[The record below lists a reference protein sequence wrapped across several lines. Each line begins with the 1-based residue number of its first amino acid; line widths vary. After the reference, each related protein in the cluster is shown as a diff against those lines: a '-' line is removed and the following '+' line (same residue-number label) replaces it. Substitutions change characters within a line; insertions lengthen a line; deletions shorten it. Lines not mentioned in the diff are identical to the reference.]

1 MQMLALAALL
11 SAVVAHSVDLEL
23 DVFSHQTYNAA
34 NCTNIRMPPRMCP
47 RCHLRPHDS
56 EGNFGR
62 DYNKDII
69 DFETPECE
77 EQMQE
82 YVRLNP
88 CDTLRA
94 RYFNEYKTSTFAY
107 NRVAQFMYSMCEQC
121 CDMVTVG
128 SVPSE
133 YRQRKENNT
142 LHKPTRGNG
151 PAHLHYD
158 ICKMFPNATRF
169 IRPNWNTREGLPLL
183 CPLAADWIFSPFG
196 KGWGKNP
203 DADGIPQRL
212 QFAFVQMEKTFGC
225 RNWRVWRDC
234 VNLER
239 SQGRV

>member
-1 MQMLALAALL
+1 
-11 SAVVAHSVDLEL
+11 
-23 DVFSHQTYNAA
+23 
-34 NCTNIRMPPRMCP
+34 MCS

-56 EGNFGR
+56 EGNFDR

-94 RYFNEYKTSTFAY
+94 KYFSEYKTKMFAY
-107 NRVAQFMYSMCEQC
+107 KRTAQFMYSICEHC

-128 SVPSE
+128 SLPSE
-133 YRQRKENNT
+133 YRERKENNT
-142 LHKPTRGNG
+142 LHKFTRGNG

-158 ICKMFPNATRF
+158 ICKMYPNITR
-169 IRPNWNTREGLPLL
+169 ISRPTWAHREGLPPL
-183 CPLAADWIFSPFG
+183 CPLAADWLASNYSR
-196 KGWGKNP
+196 GWALNP
-203 DADGIPQRL
+203 DAEGIPPRL
-212 QFAFVQMEKTFGC
+212 QFSFKIMEKTIGC
-225 RNWRVWRDC
+225 RNRRVWTDC